1 MLLATLDINRKLQT
15 TDIVITFVLI
25 SGLTMEEAVQ
35 IQAVLMGEDL
45 VLLAIVHAEEQMI
58 GN

>member
-1 MLLATLDINRKLQT
+1 MLLATLDIKRKLQT

-35 IQAVLMGEDL
+35 IQAVLMVEQL
-45 VLLAIVHAEEQMI
+45 VFLAIVHV
-58 GN
+58 